1 MIQTLTTWI
10 HQQLEYVLGTL
21 AGIVVSQQIDVGDA
35 LVKIV
40 WIILGGFLGGF
51 GAWLWKVIEKKLKR
65 K

>member
-10 HQQLEYVLGTL
+10 HQQLEYVIGALT
-21 AGIVVSQQIDVGDA
+21 GILIVQIDVGEA
-35 LVKIV
+35 LVKVIWIV
-40 WIILGGFLGGF
+40 LGGFLGGF